1 MSVQPIEPKKH
12 HRSVGFE
19 LGAYE
24 LARLRTCRLLMM
36 LVVSIFICAGCGRA
50 GGTGAAS
57 DQRGASPGTTQPL
70 LISSEDILTVRSNAL
85 ASGPS
90 ITGSVQPERRAD
102 LRAEISAIVL
112 SVLKTNG
119 DSVRRGEVLVRLD
132 DTAIR
137 ETLTAAEFSARAS
150 EQAYDQAERQLQR
163 LKQLRETGLV
173 TVLEVEEAEGR
184 RNAARSEREAA
195 RTTVV
200 AARQQLQR
208 TEVRAPFAGIVS
220 ERKVSAGD
228 TAQVGK
234 ELLKVIDPHSLR
246 FEGLMSADYI
256 GEVEIGQRVSMRV
269 QGFSEEFFGTITGV
283 NPAASITTRQVEVL
297 VAFEDANHRP
307 EVAGLYAEGR
317 VETTRT
323 SALTIPAS
331 ALVREGND
339 AFAWRVRN
347 GALEKVALRIG
358 ERDPRTGE
366 FVLNSGLAEG
376 DALIRYPT
384 SALQDGQPIELVRAD
399 QPVSTLA
406 EGTRDA
412 GSGE

>member
-1 MSVQPIEPKKH
+1 MCVQPIESQKH

-24 LARLRTCRLLMM
+24 LALLRSCRLLMM
-36 LVVSIFICAGCGRA
+36 LAVVILVCAGCGHA
-50 GGTGAAS
+50 GGTDAAS
-57 DQRGASPGTTQPL
+57 SKRGASPGTMQPL
-70 LISSEDILTVRSNAL
+70 LISSEDILAVRSNAL
-85 ASGPS
+85 TSGPS

-112 SVLKTNG
+112 SVLKRNG
-119 DSVRRGEVLVRLD
+119 DSVRRGDVLVRLD

-150 EQAYDQAERQLQR
+150 DQAHDQAERQLQR

-208 TEVRAPFAGIVS
+208 TEVRAPFEGIVS

-246 FEGLMSADYI
+246 FEGLMSADDI

-269 QGFSEEFFGTITGV
+269 QGFSEEFFGTIAGV

-307 EVAGLYAEGR
+307 EVAGVYAEGR
-317 VETTRT
+317 VETTRA

-347 GALEKVALRIG
+347 GVLEKVALRIG
-358 ERDPRTGE
+358 ERDPRSGE
-366 FVLNSGLAEG
+366 FVLKSGLAEG
-376 DALIRYPT
+376 DALLRYPT
-384 SALQDGQPIELVRAD
+384 SALQDGQPIQLA
-399 QPVSTLA
+399 QPAPTLA
-406 EGTRDA
+406 EGTRGA